1 MATKTINQMVNE
13 VVDSKTLVFYFTHR
27 LQARLNRLHKN
38 YPKRTVQALDKNAKR
53 ERECGQYIWIV
64 ITRVRTNI
72 AIAMMNMATINNFD
86 YHSVLSLPSLGLPE

>member
-1 MATKTINQMVNE
+1 VATKIINQMVNE

-53 ERECGQYIWIV
+53 ERECGQYTESDTESQV
-64 ITRVRTNI
+64 K
-72 AIAMMNMATINNFD
+72 
-86 YHSVLSLPSLGLPE
+86 HSDRNYEHGDDEIF